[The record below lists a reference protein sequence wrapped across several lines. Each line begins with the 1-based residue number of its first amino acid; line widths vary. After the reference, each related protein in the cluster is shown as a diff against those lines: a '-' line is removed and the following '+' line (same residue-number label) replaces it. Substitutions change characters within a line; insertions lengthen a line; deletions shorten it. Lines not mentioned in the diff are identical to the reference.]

1 MAKNTMNLQ
10 ENLLRS
16 SLLVNFKADTPNT
29 VSRETLHKVA
39 SKLGLS
45 DTATM
50 HLAMAQLR
58 DRVVA
63 GQAPLSDKALTAI
76 QAAGAESLRVMQ
88 TESTVVSSESL
99 L

>member
-1 MAKNTMNLQ
+1 MTI
-10 ENLLRS
+10 EEIPLRS

-29 VSRETLHKVA
+29 VSRETLRKMA
-39 SKLGLS
+39 TKLGLS

-58 DRVVA
+58 DRVMT

-76 QAAGAESLRVMQ
+76 QAAGAESLRVMER
-88 TESTVVSSESL
+88 ESPVVFFESL

>member
-1 MAKNTMNLQ
+1 MPN
-10 ENLLRS
+10 EEISLRS

-29 VSRETLHKVA
+29 LSRETLRKMA
-39 SKLGLS
+39 TKLGLS
-45 DTATM
+45 DTAVM

-58 DRVVA
+58 DRVMA

-76 QAAGAESLRVMQ
+76 QAAGAESLRVMEL
-88 TESTVVSSESL
+88 ESPLVFSKSL